1 MATWTSGALDKIG
14 AATELEVAGTR
25 EDGSLRRPVTI
36 WVVRDGD
43 DLYVRSYKGNAG
55 AWFRGTQIRH
65 QGHIRAGGVDQDVT
79 FADVTDPAVNDQVD
93 AAYRA
98 KYSSYGASYIDPML
112 APAARST
119 TLRLVPR

>member
-1 MATWTSGALDKIG
+1 MSPRPHGSVGDQTSITARTRPRFGGA
-14 AATELEVAGTR
+14 ELASPRG
-25 EDGSLRRPVTI
+25 G
-36 WVVRDGD
+36 DGD
-43 DLYVRSYKGNAG
+43 DLYVRSYKGAEG
-55 AWFRGTQIRH
+55 GWFRGTQVRH
-65 QGHIRAGGVDQDVT
+65 EGRIRAGGVDQDVT